1 VSQSTAAM
9 QAMQARAAESIKQAD
24 QENAQAQNGSSAS
37 PNRACVPPQ
46 QLGNMRRILEV
57 QEEGIIKCKQ
67 KLALLLSAVNI
78 TE

>member
-1 VSQSTAAM
+1 M

-24 QENAQAQNGSSAS
+24 QENAQAQNGSSVS

-46 QLGNMRRILEV
+46 QLGKMRRILEV